1 MYYFPHFPW
10 FKLTVELASLQGNKV
25 MWIYACFVLTS
36 TVVRWYF
43 CYLQFLLECYVFC
56 MPQVQAIIFYT
67 CIFTFLNL
75 FIDEAW
81 SCTWAFSWKSGKWR
95 PVGSSHFFCHLSKG
109 PLCSFASAW
118 VVSFDL
124 ISMFFLDLL
133 LHMQWINTGQI
144 PCFEGGGHHRPNR
157 HAEISRLIFRE
168 LERISCMKD
177 TSPQVNNNFLT

>member
-36 TVVRWYF
+36 TVVRWHF
-43 CYLQFLLECYVFC
+43 CYLQFLLECYIFC
-56 MPQVQAIIFYT
+56 MPQVQAIILYT

-118 VVSFDL
+118 VISLDL
-124 ISMFFLDLL
+124 ISMSFLDLL
-133 LHMQWINTGQI
+133 LHSYAVDQHRANTLLWRWWSSPSKQACWNFQAYISWIG
-144 PCFEGGGHHRPNR
+144 
-157 HAEISRLIFRE
+157 
-168 LERISCMKD
+168 K
-177 TSPQVNNNFLT
+177 NFLYERYFTTGEQ